1 MNPWRLVILKSFG
14 AKISGIPFVHS
25 SARIQIPWNLIL
37 HHRACLGEGV
47 TAYSLGEIEIQEGGT
62 VAQEAYLC
70 TGTHDFERASLQ
82 LITKRI
88 LIESNVFIGAR
99 AMILPGVTIG
109 KNAVI
114 GAMAVVANDI
124 EANEIIA
131 GNPSRKIGERSLIQ

>member
-114 GAMAVVANDI
+114 GAMAVVAKDI
-124 EANEIIA
+124 EVNEIIA
-131 GNPSRKIGERSLIQ
+131 GTPSRKIGERSRIQ

>member
-114 GAMAVVANDI
+114 GAMTVVAKDI

>member
-114 GAMAVVANDI
+114 GAMAVVAKDI

-131 GNPSRKIGERSLIQ
+131 GTPSRKIGERSLIQ

>member
-1 MNPWRLVILKSFG
+1 
-14 AKISGIPFVHS
+14 
-25 SARIQIPWNLIL
+25 
-37 HHRACLGEGV
+37 RACLGEGV

-114 GAMAVVANDI
+114 GAMAVVAKDI

-131 GNPSRKIGERSLIQ
+131 GNPSHKIGERSLIQ

>member
-1 MNPWRLVILKSFG
+1 MNPWRLVVLKSFG

-37 HHRACLGEGV
+37 HHRACLGEGA

-70 TGTHDFERASLQ
+70 SGTHDFERASLQ

-88 LIESNVFIGAR
+88 LIEGNVFIGAR

-114 GAMAVVANDI
+114 GAMTVVAKDI

-131 GNPSRKIGERSLIQ
+131 GNPSRKIRERSLIQ

>member
-114 GAMAVVANDI
+114 GAMAVVAKDI
-124 EANEIIA
+124 EANEIIV

>member
-114 GAMAVVANDI
+114 GAMAVVAKDI

-131 GNPSRKIGERSLIQ
+131 GNPSHKIGERSLIQ